1 MGRQIPELQLLP
13 PINERTTWGLRFQ
26 DSSGPAIEFPIMAS
40 DGHSKEE
47 ILAAMSAAPL
57 LMNNFTEALSL
68 LIDYIEFM
76 DIKPTNDVDSAKR
89 FIKTLESVQERFKT
103 LVARNKKA

>member
-1 MGRQIPELQLLP
+1 
-13 PINERTTWGLRFQ
+13 
-26 DSSGPAIEFPIMAS
+26 
-40 DGHSKEE
+40 
-47 ILAAMSAAPL
+47 
-57 LMNNFTEALSL
+57 
-68 LIDYIEFM
+68 M

>member
-1 MGRQIPELQLLP
+1 MES
-13 PINERTTWGLRFQ
+13 
-26 DSSGPAIEFPIMAS
+26 DSQT
-40 DGHSKEE
+40 KEE

-103 LVARNKKA
+103 LVARNKKE

>member
-1 MGRQIPELQLLP
+1 ME
-13 PINERTTWGLRFQ
+13 
-26 DSSGPAIEFPIMAS
+26 S
-40 DGHSKEE
+40 DGQTKEK

-57 LMNNFTEALSL
+57 LMNNFTEALDL
-68 LIDYIEFM
+68 LIQYIEFM